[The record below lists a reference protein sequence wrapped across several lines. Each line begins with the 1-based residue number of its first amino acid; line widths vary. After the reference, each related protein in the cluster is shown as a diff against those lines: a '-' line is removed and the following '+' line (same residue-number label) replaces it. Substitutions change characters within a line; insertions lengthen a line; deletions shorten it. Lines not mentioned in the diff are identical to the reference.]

1 MHKLSK
7 MKKPVAVLLL
17 AIVALSVLAPLPV
30 AAADS
35 DGPPTKDEGGMF
47 ERMLAALISSLC
59 NAIEGIFEWGGFRPL
74 NELVFN
80 DGLTDAEKKNLP
92 WGSTEEAKMV
102 RSWYLY
108 MVGFFAPFF
117 LYAVA
122 TTAFKFFHGAVNPEI
137 RDEAKGDFA
146 RWLIAVGLIALAPI
160 FAATL
165 MWISTIMVD
174 AIVAAFN
181 QIGEATGMG
190 RAVSDWEGVNVA
202 GMKIVTGS
210 FFGTAI
216 VRLALLLMFFY
227 LNSLYI
233 IRKVTLT
240 VFFCAT
246 PLLVILWCI
255 NKNSTAAT
263 IWIGELASNAFMPV
277 AHGLALCT
285 VMLLCDVK
293 NINSG
298 GFMTIIIALYAVIP
312 LAEALRN
319 SMQSVFC
326 RWAGMNEEATAA
338 KAVGA
343 IMGLGGLMSMGRVG
357 KATVSGGL
365 GGSTV
370 PVRAPGAPVP
380 GSPGPVPTPGG
391 GTGTPTPGGGTG
403 TPTPGGGGIGAPMPI
418 SGGGIGTT
426 PVPGGGIGT
435 PTPGGSIGTPT
446 PGGSIGTPTPGGS
459 ISTPTPGG
467 GIQALSQSGTGAGT
481 GQVAPSPAVKNAA
494 DFGKKAGNIAE
505 TGTRAA
511 LGLVAGVV
519 PGGEKIA
526 EGAAAIV
533 GRGTQIAATGGHLA
547 AGYVAQKG
555 GEFVNNAAGRGS
567 GTAQW
572 MIDRSKQVKQAVQNP
587 TVQKTWANI
596 RYVLDGPREK

>member
-227 LNSLYI
+227 LNLLYI

-391 GTGTPTPGGGTG
+391 G
-403 TPTPGGGGIGAPMPI
+403 GIGAPMPI

-435 PTPGGSIGTPT
+435 PTPGGSI
-446 PGGSIGTPTPGGS
+446 STPTPGGS